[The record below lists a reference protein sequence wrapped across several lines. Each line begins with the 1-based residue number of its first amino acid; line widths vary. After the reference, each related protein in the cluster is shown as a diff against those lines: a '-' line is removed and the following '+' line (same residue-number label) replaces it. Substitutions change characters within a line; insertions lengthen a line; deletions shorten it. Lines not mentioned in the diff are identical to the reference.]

1 MPAVITPQNIK
12 WHDPIVLEFGFTG
25 LEEVDAI
32 PVVRREIRDQFSET
46 LKYYEQC
53 LYVVKLR
60 GEVAVAYGTEFSPVI
75 YIGEGNAKARLNG
88 HAQWIA
94 RLLLSVPNLRI
105 AVHVAELKR
114 RNNTNLC
121 EFVEADLIYWFYQK
135 YKFLPWFNRQR
146 ERSKEGKYPYSSAAE
161 KSLRDSIA
169 VGSGSSFLW
178 AIRPT
183 HNNSETW
190 DAYDCNPG
198 C

>member
-1 MPAVITPQNIK
+1 MPAIVTPKNIT

-32 PVVRREIRDQFSET
+32 SVVRREIRDQFSET
-46 LKYYEQC
+46 VKYFEQC

-60 GEVAVAYGTEFSPVI
+60 GDVAVTYGTEFSPVI

-94 RLLLSVPNLRI
+94 RLLLSVPSLRI
-105 AVHVAELKR
+105 AVHVAEIKR
-114 RNNTNLC
+114 RNKTDLC
-121 EFVEADLIYWFYQK
+121 EFVEADLIHWFCQK
-135 YKFLPWFNRQR
+135 YNLLPWFNRQR
-146 ERSKEGKYPYSSAAE
+146 ERSKEGRYNYDSDAE
-161 KSLRDSIA
+161 KAFRDVIS

-183 HNNSETW
+183 HNNNETW
-190 DAYDCNPG
+190 SAYDSNPG